1 MLINIYKNISEIL
14 QAYLETY
21 DKHTSLKQILSLI
34 TYVYP
39 DSVPYILMV
48 SKKEA
53 ILTHLVSSHI
63 IDPEYKKLLQEVP
76 IDKNGSACGMAAFY
90 KKRVILDNLIYHN
103 AYKGIKKLIKKINIK
118 ECWAFPILN
127 KEKYLVG
134 TLSIYFTCKQEERN
148 KLIKKLE
155 HLLPFIAILIDHEKK
170 EKEIKQQNTL
180 FDDIERFSNSYT
192 WEYNLKTTEVWW
204 SKNSYNLLKLDP
216 KKQKPSY
223 ETFYKILTEKSQKEM
238 VATIEDMLKTKQK
251 KRLELTFKH
260 LPDQIFYEE
269 KNIICNENG
278 DPIKLIGIIKDITE
292 ERTLEKE
299 RIKLDERLQIL
310 TNNVPGMVYSFK
322 IDQNNQALLLDCN
335 DYVYNI
341 YEITKNEALND
352 VKLLFNQTK
361 TQYQKGLFEA
371 IENSRKSLTLF
382 EFEGEIINPSGK
394 EKWTTCQAWPK
405 KQKDGSVVWTGI
417 VLDTTEKNR
426 IKEEKRIV
434 ETEAQKLEQE
444 KDALGI
450 ELTQLIDTAN
460 APIFGI
466 DKKGN
471 ITEWNQKAEEITG
484 YSKAEV
490 KGKSFVETYITQE
503 YKGSVKDVLDRALV
517 GDETANYEVPIYS
530 KHGQRIMVLLNA
542 TTRRNTKGEIIGVV
556 GVGQDITEI
565 DNLRRDLSISNARW
579 QSIIKNEELAITE
592 VSLNLEIEFC
602 SNIVKTAQH
611 LFNKEDLLGQS
622 IKNFFKEDEW
632 DLIWKKKFN
641 RLKEAGSYFVNHYD
655 VKDGI
660 KTITIQNQWFPHYEE
675 GRLVNII
682 CISSDITEVN
692 TTKEKL
698 ETINRHFIQTQ
709 EASLTGSWE
718 WDIKRD
724 RIWWSDET
732 FKLFEVEKSS
742 FINTYQNYLNLLD
755 QESQQKVNEQVNT
768 ILKNGLPYKHIVKL
782 KKNNSKRLEGIGYL
796 IKDKNGANQKL
807 IGVVKD
813 VTNEVKLEKQKNI
826 LDKQLQESQE
836 KRQSLYKKIIKTQED
851 ERKRLARDVHDNL
864 AQQLVYLKIKMESL
878 KKESS
883 KSIKGY
889 QECNICEELDSCIDQ
904 LQSSIQTTR
913 SIAQDLRPPQL
924 DLLDINDLMENY
936 ISQINH
942 PKIAILSKVSL
953 IEKEISPTIKEI
965 IFRIAKEGINNAIKH
980 ANPNKIEILIKST
993 KERITL
999 DVTDDGRGLNKD
1011 DMLKPGSFGLIGIEE
1026 QLIPVNGCFSI
1037 KHEHQKTKLKIKIP
1051 L

>member
-1 MLINIYKNISEIL
+1 MSNKRLNKYKICSKIL
-14 QAYLETY
+14 QTYLETY
-21 DKHTSLKQILSLI
+21 DKKNALNQMLALI
-34 TYVYP
+34 THIIP
-39 DSVPYILMV
+39 NSSAYILV
-48 SKKEA
+48 PDKVQQCLS
-53 ILTHLVSSHI
+53 HLVSSKNINNSFKQLLYQNRISSEGFACARAAFFRKPI
-63 IDPEYKKLLQEVP
+63 IINDPENHIAYRSIK
-76 IDKNGSACGMAAFY
+76 
-90 KKRVILDNLIYHN
+90 NLI
-103 AYKGIKKLIKKINIK
+103 KRIGIKSCFSIPIIN
-118 ECWAFPILN
+118 N
-127 KEKYLVG
+127 KDTLVG
-134 TLSIYFTCKQEERN
+134 TVSLYLNSLYKKEV
-148 KLIKKLE
+148 LLKKLNAIM
-155 HLLPFIAILIDHEKK
+155 PYIALIIDHQKHINNK
-170 EKEIKQQNTL
+170 H
-180 FDDIERFSNSYT
+180 
-192 WEYNLKTTEVWW
+192 W
-204 SKNSYNLLKLDP
+204 SL
-216 KKQKPSY
+216 Q
-223 ETFYKILTEKSQKEM
+223 
-238 VATIEDMLKTKQK
+238 
-251 KRLELTFKH
+251 
-260 LPDQIFYEE
+260 
-269 KNIICNENG
+269 
-278 DPIKLIGIIKDITE
+278 DITE
-292 ERTLEKE
+292 
-299 RIKLDERLQIL
+299 I
-310 TNNVPGMVYSFK
+310 
-322 IDQNNQALLLDCN
+322 
-335 DYVYNI
+335 
-341 YEITKNEALND
+341 NE
-352 VKLLFNQTK
+352 TR
-361 TQYQKGLFEA
+361 E
-371 IENSRKSLTLF
+371 
-382 EFEGEIINPSGK
+382 
-394 EKWTTCQAWPK
+394 
-405 KQKDGSVVWTGI
+405 
-417 VLDTTEKNR
+417 
-426 IKEEKRIV
+426 
-434 ETEAQKLEQE
+434 
-444 KDALGI
+444 

-466 DKKGN
+466 DKEGN
-471 ITEWNQKAEEITG
+471 VKEWNQKAEEITG
-484 YSKAEV
+484 YSKKEV
-490 KGKSFVETYITQE
+490 VGKSFVENYITQEYKGSVKDVLDRALLGDETANYEVPIYSKHGQRIMVLLNATTRRNTKGEIIGVVGVGQDITEINETKEELTQLIDTANAPIFGIDKEGNVNEWNQKAEEITGYSKKEVVGKSFVESYITKE

-622 IKNFFKEDEW
+622 IKRFFKEDEW

-641 RLKEAGSYFVNHYD
+641 RLIESGSYFVSQYD
-655 VKDGI
+655 VIDGI

-675 GRLVNII
+675 GKLVNII

-692 TTKEKL
+692 STKEKL
-698 ETINRHFIQTQ
+698 ESINTHFIQTQ

-718 WDIKRD
+718 WDIKND
-724 RIWWSDET
+724 SIWWSDET

-755 QESQQKVNEQVNT
+755 QESQQKVIDQVNT
-768 ILKNGLPYKHIVKL
+768 ILKDGLPYKHIVKL
-782 KKNNSKRLEGIGYL
+782 KKNHSKRLEGIGYL
-796 IKDKNGANQKL
+796 IKDNNGANQKL

-813 VTNEVKLEKQKNI
+813 VTNEVKLETQKNI

-851 ERKRLARDVHDNL
+851 ERKRLARDVHDDL

-878 KKESS
+878 KKGSS
-883 KSIKGY
+883 KSIKGD
-889 QECNICEELDSCIDQ
+889 QECRFCEALDSCIDQ

-924 DLLDINDLMENY
+924 DLLDIKDLMENY

-980 ANPNKIEILIKST
+980 ANPNKIEILINST